1 MFQLPIHK
9 AVVVSL
15 KDSDDSDSDVDACSS
30 SQVVFGGLEF
40 MIKEARRTV
49 EVGPAHYSCTQG
61 PEDRI
66 ILISDCRKVQNT
78 CIWCSVQI

>member
-1 MFQLPIHK
+1 M
-9 AVVVSL
+9 VVSL

-49 EVGPAHYSCTQG
+49 EVSRAPWFC
-61 PEDRI
+61 
-66 ILISDCRKVQNT
+66 SDPIQNLLF
-78 CIWCSVQI
+78 